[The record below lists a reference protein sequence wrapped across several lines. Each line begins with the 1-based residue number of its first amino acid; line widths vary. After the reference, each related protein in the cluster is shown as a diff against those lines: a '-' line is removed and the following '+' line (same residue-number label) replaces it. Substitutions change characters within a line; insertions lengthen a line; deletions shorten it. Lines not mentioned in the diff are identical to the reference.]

1 MISSLA
7 WSPDGMSLACG
18 LRNGSVHVFD
28 AATGRMTGTL
38 APHERQIFDIAWS
51 PDGRVIVTADA
62 ECLRICDAATLS
74 TYDDLR
80 PGWQIETMCVAAD
93 GRFIAIGGF
102 ASTPNPEE
110 RGRLAILDLD
120 PR

>member
-7 WSPDGMSLACG
+7 WSPDGRRLACG

-28 AATGRMTGTL
+28 IATGRMTGTL

-62 ECLRICDAATLS
+62 ECLRISDAATLS

-93 GRFIAIGGF
+93 GRFIAIGGV
-102 ASTPNPEE
+102 ASTPNSDE
-110 RGRLAILDLD
+110 RGRLAILDFD